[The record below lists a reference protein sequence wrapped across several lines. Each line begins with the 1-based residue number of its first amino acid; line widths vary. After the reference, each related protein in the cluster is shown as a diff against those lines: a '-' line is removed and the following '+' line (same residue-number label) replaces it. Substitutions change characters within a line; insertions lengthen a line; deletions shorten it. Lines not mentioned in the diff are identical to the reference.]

1 MGKFSSTQEKT
12 GFSLQIGQ
20 ELQSSYATD
29 GDQGINNQEHRAQTD
44 AVADHSLSQEGSGKW
59 DDRLVQSVNFSG
71 EVAEAFRI
79 LRSKI
84 LIPHEGR
91 QNSRTIMV
99 TSILPKEGKSF
110 VSANLGV
117 ALAQGVDQHCLL
129 VDCDLRLPTLAGLFG
144 LSRNRG
150 LADYLKNNIEIATLI
165 RKTSMEKLSILASGV
180 PPVNPAELL
189 GSGRMHELV
198 GELSS
203 RYPDRF
209 VIFDSPPLRVASES
223 MVLAQAVDGVVLVV
237 RQGVSGRVLIEQ
249 AIEDIG
255 KQKIIGVVFNG
266 YKSNIVTSR
275 LINKSYA
282 YYGGYY
288 NKKER

>member
-1 MGKFSSTQEKT
+1 MGKFASSQEKT
-12 GFSLQIGQ
+12 GFSFQIGQ
-20 ELQSSYATD
+20 GLQSSSVTD
-29 GDQGINNQEHRAQTD
+29 GDQVNNNQEHRVQTT
-44 AVADHSLSQEGSGKW
+44 AVAEHSLFQGGAGKW

-84 LIPHEGR
+84 LMPHEGR
-91 QNSRTIMV
+91 KVSKTIMV
-99 TSILPKEGKSF
+99 TSVLPKEGKSF

-117 ALAQGVDQHCLL
+117 ALAQGVDQYCLL

-144 LSRNRG
+144 MFHNHG
-150 LADYLKNNIEIATLI
+150 LADYLKNKTKISTLI
-165 RKTSMEKLSILASGV
+165 CKTSMEKLSILASGI

-189 GSGRMHELV
+189 GSERMHELI
-198 GELSS
+198 GELST

-209 VIFDSPPLRVASES
+209 VIFDSSPLKVASES

-237 RQGVSGRVLIEQ
+237 RQGVSGRTLIEQ

-255 KQKIIGVVFNG
+255 RQKIIGVVFNG

-275 LINKSYA
+275 LINKSYS
-282 YYGGYY
+282 YYGEYY
-288 NKKER
+288 NKKKR